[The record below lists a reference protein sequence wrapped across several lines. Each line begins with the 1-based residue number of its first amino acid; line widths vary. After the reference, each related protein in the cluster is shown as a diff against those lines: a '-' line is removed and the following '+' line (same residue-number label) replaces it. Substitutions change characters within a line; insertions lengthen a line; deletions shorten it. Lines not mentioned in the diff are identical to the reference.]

1 MSLLR
6 YDVTTNDWVIFAP
19 ERGKRPHE
27 FKKAAG
33 LSSLPQPPAT
43 ACPFCPG
50 NERMT
55 APEVYALRGS
65 TGPDEPGWSVRVI
78 PNKFPA
84 LRLEEDDQRVEEGP
98 FFRFM

>member
-6 YDVTTNDWVIFAP
+6 YDFTTNDWVIFAP
-19 ERGKRPHE
+19 ERGQRPHE

-33 LSSLPQPPAT
+33 LTSLPQPPAT

-55 APEVYALRGS
+55 EPEIYALRGG
-65 TGPDEPGWSVRVI
+65 TPPNTLGWSVRVI
-78 PNKFPA
+78 PNKFLA
-84 LRLEEDDQRVEEGP
+84 LRIEEDVHRVEEGP
-98 FFRFM
+98 LFR